1 MRLLDET
8 NAELFGKGDVLQKFM
23 TPDVEPKVHRLS
35 GANLAYK
42 MNKAPPIN
50 IAKELRQLN

>member
-1 MRLLDET
+1 M
-8 NAELFGKGDVLQKFM
+8 GKGDVLQKFM
-23 TPDVEPKVHRLS
+23 SPEVEAKVHRLS

-50 IAKELRQLN
+50 IARELKQLN